1 MRVQDSSVSL
11 GGKVQSLDFKFQ
23 KRSITFIRENNSRK
37 DPFGVTPLRVQ
48 WEPLKGESVEDVKEL
63 IVKKLIELL
72 TGKKIKTLS
81 LQDITSTDF
90 PPVEEPKFG
99 AVYREDSVEVS
110 ANKLDFYAYGEVRT
124 GDGRRIRFQVSLSIS
139 NLEVVTSSKTVRSG
153 SLALVDPLIV
163 DLNGSP
169 EFLSPA
175 KFEFDLDGDGVSEQI
190 PVLAKGK
197 GFIFFDANNN
207 GRPDGGEIVGS
218 RTGDAFSE
226 LRGLDLDRNSW
237 LDEGDETF
245 RKLRIW
251 LKNTS
256 EDMVLTLRQA
266 GIGALYTGS
275 FETLFNL
282 DDSGILRNLGLYLTE
297 SGGSGILAK
306 VDFKV

>member
-11 GGKVQSLDFKFQ
+11 NGNVKSLEFRSQ
-23 KRSITFIRENNSRK
+23 KRSLTFIRENNSTK
-37 DPFGVTPLRVQ
+37 DPFGVTPLRS
-48 WEPLKGESVEDVKEL
+48 ELDPLKGESVEDVKDL

-72 TGKKIKTLS
+72 TGRKIKTLS
-81 LQDITSTDF
+81 LQDITSTDL

-124 GDGRRIRFQVSLSIS
+124 EDGRRIRFKVSLSLN
-139 NLEVVTSSKTVRSG
+139 NLEVRTSSKTVRSG

-163 DLNGSP
+163 DLEGSP

-175 KFEFDLDGDGVSEQI
+175 KFEFDLDGDGASENI
-190 PVLAKGK
+190 PMLGKGK
-197 GFIFFDANNN
+197 GFIFFDTNDN
-207 GRPDGGEIVGS
+207 GKPDGGEIVGTK
-218 RTGDAFSE
+218 TGDAFSE
-226 LRGLDLDRNSW
+226 LRRLDLDRNSW
-237 LDEGDETF
+237 LDEGDESF
-245 RKLRIW
+245 KKLRVW
-251 LKNTS
+251 LKSPS
-256 EDMVLTLRQA
+256 EDKVLTMSQA

-275 FETLFNL
+275 FRTLFDL
-282 DDSGILRNLGLYLTE
+282 EGSGILRNLGLYLTE